1 MSFNRLIVL
10 HRDAATDQALIS
22 GSAEVIGQGIN
33 AWSAANQNK
42 KQRQWS
48 RDMYDLQRTHALEDW
63 NRMNE
68 YNSPEAQMRRLKAAG
83 LNPNLVYG
91 QGAVANNTQ
100 AVRSSTVENYTP
112 QPIRVDLGAIGDS
125 INMYNEIKT
134 RTLQNSNLQKQN
146 ELMEQQKLLT
156 AAKTSVELE
165 KMGYYPSL
173 TDVAKEN
180 KWLTM
185 AKTFGE
191 ENKLTDWKNT
201 HLISYDIMKQKLTNM
216 KQDLASSIASATK
229 TNAETNQ
236 INTLLP
242 SKLANNIQDILLKK
256 STTTKNKAQLQQIG
270 ASILNL
276 QNLSSETSMK
286 AGATVLGLD
295 FGTYGQSKG
304 MFYDQQKKLDDIMET
319 IVPGWKKMT
328 AQQKANIYHNLN
340 Q

>member
-1 MSFNRLIVL
+1 MTP
-10 HRDAATDQALIS
+10 DQQALLS
-22 GSAEVIGQGIN
+22 SSTQLAGQAIN
-33 AWSAANQNK
+33 AYSGAQQNK

-63 NRMNE
+63 TRMNE
-68 YNSPEAQMRRLKAAG
+68 YNSPEAQMRRLKGAG

-91 QGAVANNTQ
+91 TGAVANNTQ
-100 AVRSSTVENYTP
+100 AVRSSQPQSYTP
-112 QPIRVDLGAIGDS
+112 QPIKVDLSSIGDS

-134 RTLQNSNLQKQN
+134 RNLQNSKLQKQN
-146 ELMEQQKLLT
+146 ELMEQNKLLA
-156 AAKTSVELE
+156 AAKTAVELE
-165 KMGYYPSL
+165 KAGYYPSL
-173 TDVAKEN
+173 TEVAKEN

-201 HLISYDIMKQKLTNM
+201 HLVSYDIMKQKLTNM
-216 KQDLASSIASATK
+216 KQDLASAIANQTK
-229 TNAETNQ
+229 TNAQTNE

-242 SKLANNIQDILLKK
+242 SKLTNNLQDILLKK
-256 STTTKNKAQLQQIG
+256 STTTKNQAQLQQIG
-270 ASILNL
+270 ASILQL

-286 AGATVLGLD
+286 AGATFLGLD

-304 MFYDQQKKLDDIMET
+304 MFYDQQKKMDNIMET
-319 IVPGWKKMT
+319 IVPGWKKMST
-328 AQQKANIYHNLN
+328 KEKANIYHNLN